1 MTCPKSCTE
10 TRSIAPPSPR
20 TSTDSSN
27 KKKVGDEEKP
37 FQSWSLRCFLLKKK
51 GSQLEMFTN
60 QRKKYKSTNQLIFSK
75 VLVSGHQPTHLI
87 HESTWNSLSFGP
99 LLAPGPIGPLHPGSH
114 APRRGKNRRKDPA
127 LGCHQW
133 RLPKNCKVGYQS
145 L

>member
-37 FQSWSLRCFLLKKK
+37 FQSWSLRCFLLKKRAVNLK
-51 GSQLEMFTN
+51 CLQINSKNTN
-60 QRKKYKSTNQLIFSK
+60 QQINWFFLRCWSVVTNQPIWSTNPREI
-75 VLVSGHQPTHLI
+75 
-87 HESTWNSLSFGP
+87 LSFGP